1 MSKKSQKVKVPIR
14 VKDDPAKLVFITDTT
29 YLGLGKTSSEG
40 IYNLLKAKDPT
51 EIEEGGGTTDSS
63 DKSENT
69 LKDLVSCFLHKI
81 VARAKLLP

>member
-1 MSKKSQKVKVPIR
+1 MVPVIA
-14 VKDDPAKLVFITDTT
+14 KDEPAKLVLVADTT
-29 YLGLGKTSSEG
+29 CLGLGKTSWEG
-40 IYNLLKAKDPT
+40 IYNLLETKDPT
-51 EIEEGGGTTDSS
+51 EIEKEGGMTDSS